1 MSEVKYAVQH
11 DRALWNGRSLRDWV
25 HDLVAAIAETFDPEL
40 VILFGSVA
48 TGTDGPDSDIDLL
61 IVLREA
67 PAVDRRALM
76 VALRKSTREVAA
88 PHDLLVTSIA
98 DYERN
103 RTRPGTAEYGPAQF
117 GTAVYE
123 RVT

>member
-1 MSEVKYAVQH
+1 MSQVSYAVHH
-11 DRALWNGRSLRDWV
+11 DRALWNGRTLRAWV
-25 HDLVAAIAETFDPEL
+25 NDLVAAIAETFDPEL

-48 TGTDGPDSDIDLL
+48 AGTDGPDSDIDLL

-67 PAVDRRALM
+67 QPADRRALM
-76 VALRKSTREVAA
+76 VALRKTTREVAA

-103 RTRPGTAEYGPAQF
+103 RTCPGTAEYGPAQF

-123 RVT
+123 RFT